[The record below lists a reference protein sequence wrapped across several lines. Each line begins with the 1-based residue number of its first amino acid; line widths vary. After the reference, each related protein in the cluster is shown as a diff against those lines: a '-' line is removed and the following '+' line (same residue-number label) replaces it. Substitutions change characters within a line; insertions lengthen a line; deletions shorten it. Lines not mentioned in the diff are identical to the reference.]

1 MNAASNQQTTA
12 LPTLPTTIV
21 NRIIGMAKEI
31 EEHEQEKRME
41 GYLDQF
47 AEWCREQVNSSLVHI
62 SKSTAASCELTTS
75 QQLLHRAVAES
86 TTLTEEEQQQA
97 MELVVDKYEVLVS
110 LLETEQQTWVQQE
123 LAEEPDFEDDEGDV
137 VEYLAVAM
145 ETYDKADELL
155 HPDF

>member
-41 GYLDQF
+41 GYLDLF
-47 AEWCREQVNSSLVHI
+47 AEWCREQVNSSLVHF
-62 SKSTAASCELTTS
+62 SEQALFQWSNRYHA
-75 QQLLHRAVAES
+75 LLHRAVAES

-97 MELVVDKYEVLVS
+97 MELMVDKREVLVS
-110 LLETEQQTWVQQE
+110 LLENEQQTWVQQE
-123 LAEEPDFEDDEGDV
+123 LAEEPDFEDDEDEV
-137 VEYLAVAM
+137 LEHIEAAVQVKLNEVPAWI
-145 ETYDKADELL
+145 
-155 HPDF
+155 